1 MPGLRHQYLMA
12 SMRGLLTVAALAAA
26 TAFCGVAPVSAADRV
41 RVHTQTP
48 SLEALPYRMADQ
60 LGYYRDDG
68 IDFDGEVLNTDVGV
82 RAMVAG
88 DLDASQILG
97 LSLRGAIEHG
107 ADIKIVMLFDDR
119 PTYSLYVAKDI
130 RSYDDL
136 KGKEVAS
143 STSGA
148 SASRI
153 LVAALKEHGLEPD
166 KDVGVIYVGGP
177 ASALQALVSDTVS
190 GAVLLTPSDFL
201 AQDRGYR
208 ALAFA
213 DKPDVLSGGVSVNG
227 RFLRQRPDVARRF
240 LHATWRA
247 LRELKTDRGTTVS
260 VMAEFMKIDAALAG
274 RIYDAWIDRMSD
286 TGTADKVHIDRI
298 LTFEFGH
305 PSEDMAQR
313 AFDFSIVAGFAGS
326 Q

>member
-1 MPGLRHQYLMA
+1 
-12 SMRGLLTVAALAAA
+12 MRRLSTVAVLAVAA
-26 TAFCGVAPVSAADRV
+26 TFCATASVSAADRV

-60 LGYYRDDG
+60 LGYYRDDR

-82 RAMVAG
+82 RAVVAG
-88 DLDASQILG
+88 ELDASQILG

-107 ADIKIVMLFDDR
+107 ADLKIVMLFDDR
-119 PTYSLYVAKDI
+119 PTYSLYVTKSI
-130 RSYDDL
+130 QSYEDL
-136 KGKEVAS
+136 KGEEVAS
-143 STSGA
+143 SSSSA

-153 LVAALKEHGLEPD
+153 LVAALKEHGLVPD
-166 KDVGVIYVGGP
+166 KDVGVIYVGGTAP
-177 ASALQALVSDTVS
+177 ALQALLSGTVS

-213 DKPDVLSGGVSVNG
+213 EKPDVLSGGVSVNG
-227 RFLRQRPDVARRF
+227 SFLRQRPDVARRF

-247 LRELKTDRGTTVS
+247 LRKLKTDRGTTVS
-260 VMAEFMKIDAALAG
+260 VMTEFMKIDAALAG
-274 RIYDAWIDRMSD
+274 RIYDAWVDRMSD
-286 TGTADKVHIDRI
+286 TGIADQAHIDRI

>member
-1 MPGLRHQYLMA
+1 
-12 SMRGLLTVAALAAA
+12 MRRLSTVAVLAVAA
-26 TAFCGVAPVSAADRV
+26 TFCATASVSAADRV

-48 SLEALPYRMADQ
+48 SLEALPFRMADQ
-60 LGYYRDDG
+60 LGYYRDDR

-82 RAMVAG
+82 RAVVAG
-88 DLDASQILG
+88 ELDASQILG

-107 ADIKIVMLFDDR
+107 ADLKIVMLFDDR
-119 PTYSLYVAKDI
+119 PTYSFYVTKSI
-130 RSYDDL
+130 HSYEDL
-136 KGKEVAS
+136 KGEEVAS
-143 STSGA
+143 SSSGA

-153 LVAALKEHGLEPD
+153 LVAALKEHGLVPD
-166 KDVGVIYVGGP
+166 KDVGVIYVGGTAP
-177 ASALQALVSDTVS
+177 ALQALLSGTVS

-213 DKPDVLSGGVSVNG
+213 EKPDVLSGGVSVNG
-227 RFLRQRPDVARRF
+227 SFLRQRPDVARRF

-247 LRELKTDRGTTVS
+247 LRKLKTDRGTTVS
-260 VMAEFMKIDAALAG
+260 VMTEFMKIDAALAG
-274 RIYDAWIDRMSD
+274 RIYDAWVDRMSD
-286 TGTADKVHIDRI
+286 TGIADKAHIDRI

-305 PSEDMAQR
+305 PSEDMARR